1 MKTLEFKDL
10 KRIADTVTYDNGFTT
25 FYVNVNLANI
35 KFLLLREILA
45 LKSYMITFEGD
56 WDEDTIVFNTDVPAD
71 VFENL

>member
-10 KRIADTVTYDNGFTT
+10 KRIGDTVTYDNGFTT
-25 FYVNVNLANI
+25 FYVDVYFANI

-45 LKSYMITFEGD
+45 LKSYKITFEGD

-71 VFENL
+71 VFKNL